1 MAMPDAR
8 RLRNHGTLTQGRQNK
23 VVPARKERP
32 TVPRYFCGM
41 RKNIGILMGGY
52 SSESVISEKSGRV
65 VHSHL
70 DRDRYAPY
78 LVRVDR
84 DGWQAMADDG
94 GTWPMDLND
103 MSFGPAAGRIR
114 IDGFF
119 NAIHGTPGEDGLV
132 QGLLDMKGIPHTSGH
147 VLPSSLTFNKGICN
161 GFLRQFADVNVA
173 PSIIVTHAD
182 TDTDTILS
190 TVGLPCFVKPNNG
203 GSSFGVSKV
212 KTADELRPA
221 IAKALGQDR
230 EAIVERF
237 VNGTEVT
244 CGVYL
249 SKGKVTALPATE
261 VVSENEF
268 FDYQAKYE
276 GKSREITPARISIEM
291 MDRIQE
297 TTVKVFRR
305 LGLKG
310 MARIDFIIQDDV
322 PYLIEVNTVPGLS
335 EQSIVPQQV
344 RCAGMSLQHFF
355 GLLIEESFATA

>member
-1 MAMPDAR
+1 
-8 RLRNHGTLTQGRQNK
+8 
-23 VVPARKERP
+23 
-32 TVPRYFCGM
+32 M

-65 VHSHL
+65 VHAHIN
-70 DRDRYAPY
+70 RERYTPY
-78 LVRVDR
+78 LISVTRS
-84 DGWQAMADDG
+84 GWECLADDG
-94 GTWPMDLND
+94 GRWPVDLND
-103 MSFGPAAGRIR
+103 MSFGPQDARVR
-114 IDGFF
+114 LDGFF

-132 QGLLDMKGIPHTSGH
+132 QGLLDMKGIPHTSGS
-147 VLPSSLTFNKGICN
+147 VLSSSLTFCKGMCN
-161 GFLRQFADVNVA
+161 GFLRQYDDVRVA
-173 PSIIVTHAD
+173 PSVTVTTDD
-182 TDTDTILS
+182 TDVDAILAV
-190 TVGLPCFVKPNNG
+190 VGLPCFVKPNNG

-212 KTADELRPA
+212 KAADELRPA
-221 IAKALGQDR
+221 IAKALSQDR
-230 EAIVERF
+230 EAIIERF
-237 VNGTEVT
+237 VRGTEVT

-276 GKSREITPARISIEM
+276 GKSREITPARIGPEM
-291 MDRIQE
+291 MDCIQE

-344 RCAGMSLQHFF
+344 RCTGMTLQHFF
-355 GLLIEESFATA
+355 GLLIDDAFSTSNKEA